1 MNTYEKRLSE
11 NPDVYETILYENIQY
26 QDFIKT
32 TYGGGGR
39 YAAEA
44 WSRGAPAPEDPAMN
58 VYTRDK
64 FLLAMPTPVQV
75 EMQMIMDGAIQIGA
89 DATAIATNRATLK
102 VVDRS
107 FSSNPIIESAN
118 AETQAM
124 YDVLEAIVP
133 SFDAAVRTLLE
144 TGEAI

>member
-1 MNTYEKRLSE
+1 MRVGIVKNGVIVNIAKGTLSIPNSIE
-11 NPDVYETILYENIQY
+11 LTNPAWQIGWADDGNGGY
-26 QDFIKT
+26 Q
-32 TYGGGGR
+32 
-39 YAAEA
+39 
-44 WSRGAPAPEDPAMN
+44 APPPLLGVMK

-64 FLLAMPTPVQV
+64 FLLAMPTAVQI

-133 SFDAAVRTLLE
+133 SFDAAVRALLE
-144 TGEAI
+144 TGE